1 MGTALRDIYGECLAR
16 YAAENKKIVALDADL
31 ANSSK
36 SGMIQKT
43 APERLFDVG
52 IAEANMIAMG
62 AGFASSG
69 FIPFVNTFATLA
81 ASMCALCAKAV
92 ISYSDLNVRIMGSNN
107 GVGGGCD
114 GATHHAIDDIN
125 VMRGIPGMTVL
136 TPSDGVQLEWMV
148 KTLVYDFKGPVY
160 VSIPRQ
166 GYENLY
172 EAGENFAIG
181 KAKQLTSG
189 TDAAVIANGL
199 SVYRAKQ
206 AAEALEKEGIHV
218 SLYDMFTVKPLD
230 REAVI
235 RAAKETGAV
244 VTVEEHSVVGGLG
257 TAVLETLAEAQLAVP
272 VRRLGIQNC
281 FTESGTYEEL
291 VKIYGM
297 DAAAIVD
304 AVHEVIG
311 KKGILVCAGKQV
323 QNGGNNASGK
333 RGNHA
338 AGNQRFI

>member
-1 MGTALRDIYGECLAR
+1 MGKALRDIYGECLAK

-36 SGMIQKT
+36 SGTIRKT

-92 ISYSDLNVRIMGSNN
+92 VSYSDLNVRIMGSNN
-107 GVGGGCD
+107 GVGGGYD

-136 TPSDGVQLEWMV
+136 TPSDGIQMDWMV
-148 KTLVYDFKGPVY
+148 RTLVYDWKGPVY

-172 EAGENFAIG
+172 EEGETFAIG
-181 KAKQLTSG
+181 KAKKMMSG
-189 TDAAVIANGL
+189 KDAAVIACGL
-199 SVYRAKQ
+199 SVYRAKM
-206 AAEALEKEGIHV
+206 AADALEREGIHV
-218 SLYDMFTVKPLD
+218 SLYDMFTIKPLD

-235 RAAKETGAV
+235 RAARETGAV
-244 VTVEEHSVVGGLG
+244 VVVEEHSVVGGLG
-257 TAVLETLAEAQLAVP
+257 TAVLEVLAEERAAVP
-272 VRRLGIQNC
+272 VKRLGIRDC
-281 FTESGTYEEL
+281 FTESGSYEEL
-291 VKIYGM
+291 VNLYGM
-297 DAAAIVD
+297 GTASIMD
-304 AVHEVIG
+304 AVRGVIQE
-311 KKGILVCAGKQV
+311 KG
-323 QNGGNNASGK
+323 
-333 RGNHA
+333 
-338 AGNQRFI
+338 